1 MSVLSARLRARAR
14 RAGNGAGRAAAALVV
29 VLAVVLAA
37 GAADAP
43 GAPFVPGVPGDPSA
57 VAATPPMG
65 VNDWNAVGCTDAFDE
80 GWVRAQ
86 ADALV
91 ATGLRDAGY
100 RYVNLD
106 DCWASPRRDAAG
118 RLVPDPVRFPH
129 GIAALADYVHARGLR
144 LGIYTSAGTLTCD
157 ARGFPA
163 SLGHETAD
171 AASFA
176 AWGVDYVKEDD
187 CFTAGTDAVARYT
200 TMARALRATGRPMV
214 LAVCDKGNSAP
225 WVWAPGVAQLWR
237 TTHDVADD
245 WASVADIIRLDVAVA
260 GRSGPPPGRG
270 WNDPDMLEVGNGPG
284 DGQRSSTDGSAVA
297 AVTGDGTVDVGL
309 SPTEQATQM
318 AVWSMLSAPL
328 LAGTDLARA
337 TPATLALLGNRGLV
351 AIDQDPAARPPTVDV
366 DATTGRLV
374 LSRALADGSTAVSVT
389 ALDDAPVA
397 VPDGVAG
404 RDLVGGGEV
413 APRALVPAHG
423 TVVVR

>member
-1 MSVLSARLRARAR
+1 MSVLSARLRARRVR
-14 RAGNGAGRAAAALVV
+14 RARVGPGRLGAAAV
-29 VLAVVLAA
+29 VLAVVLVGAVGDAPAA
-37 GAADAP
+37 PLVP
-43 GAPFVPGVPGDPSA
+43 GAPGDP
-57 VAATPPMG
+57 AALVTTPPMG

-80 GWVRAQ
+80 AWVRAQ

-91 ATGLRDAGY
+91 RTGLRDVGY

-106 DCWASPRRDAAG
+106 DCWAARQRDAAG

-187 CFTAGTDAVARYT
+187 CSTAGTDAVARYT

-214 LAVCDKGNSAP
+214 FAVCDKGDSAP
-225 WVWAPGVAQLWR
+225 WLWAPGVAQVWR

-245 WASVADIIRLDVAVA
+245 WPSVADIIRLDVRVA
-260 GRSGPPPGRG
+260 GRSGPPPGQG

-284 DGQRSSTDGSAVA
+284 QDGGYG
-297 AVTGDGTVDVGL
+297 AVTGDGTVDDGL
-309 SPTEQATQM
+309 TPTEQATQM
-318 AVWSMLSAPL
+318 AVWSMLAAPL
-328 LAGTDLARA
+328 LAGTDLAA
-337 TPATLALLGNRGLV
+337 ASPATLALLGNRGLV
-351 AIDQDPAARPPTVDV
+351 AIDQDPAARAPQVDLD
-366 DATTGRLV
+366 DASGRLV
-374 LSRALADGSTAVSVT
+374 LRRSLADGSSAVSVT
-389 ALDDAPVA
+389 ALGDTPVT
-397 VPDGVAG
+397 VPAGVAG
-404 RDLVGGGEV
+404 TDLVGGTAVVPG
-413 APRALVPAHG
+413 APVGPHA

>member
-1 MSVLSARLRARAR
+1 MSVVSARLRARVRRSRR
-14 RAGNGAGRAAAALVV
+14 RAGRAGAGLAV
-29 VLAVVLAA
+29 VLAVVLVA

-43 GAPFVPGVPGDPSA
+43 GARFVPGEPGDPTA
-57 VAATPPMG
+57 LAATPPMG

-80 GWVRAQ
+80 AWVRSQ

-106 DCWASPRRDAAG
+106 DCWAAPRRDAAG

-163 SLGHETAD
+163 SLGHETGD

-187 CFTAGTDAVARYT
+187 CSTAGTDAAARYT

-214 LAVCDKGNSAP
+214 FAVCDKGNSAP

-245 WASVADIIRLDVAVA
+245 WASVADIIRLDAAVA
-260 GRSGPPPGRG
+260 GRAGPPPGRG
-270 WNDPDMLEVGNGPG
+270 WNDPDMLEVGNGP
-284 DGQRSSTDGSAVA
+284 DAPDGSGA

-309 SPTEQATQM
+309 TRTEQATQM
-318 AVWSMLSAPL
+318 AVWSMLAAPL
-328 LAGTDLARA
+328 LAGTDVARA
-337 TPATLALLGNRGLV
+337 DPVTLALLGDRALI
-351 AIDQDPAARPPTVDV
+351 AIDQDPAGRPPTVDL
-366 DATTGRLV
+366 DAATGRLV
-374 LSRALADGSTAVSVT
+374 LRRGLADGSTAVSVT
-389 ALDDAPVA
+389 ALGDTA
-397 VPDGVAG
+397 VTVPAGVSG
-404 RDLVGGGEV
+404 RDLVGGGTV
-413 APRALVPAHG
+413 APAAVVVPHG
-423 TVVVR
+423 TVVVH

>member
-1 MSVLSARLRARAR
+1 MPVLSARLRAHRAR
-14 RAGNGAGRAAAALVV
+14 RARSRPGRVAAAVVVGV
-29 VLAVVLAA
+29 VLAVL

-43 GAPFVPGVPGDPSA
+43 ASPLLPGTSGDPA
-57 VAATPPMG
+57 ALVATPPMG
-65 VNDWNAVGCTDAFDE
+65 VNNWNATGCTDTFDE
-80 GWVRAQ
+80 AWVRAQ

-91 ATGLRDAGY
+91 RTGLRDVGY

-106 DCWASPRRDAAG
+106 DCWASPARDAAG

-144 LGIYTSAGTLTCD
+144 LGIYTSAGTQTCD

-225 WVWAPGVAQLWR
+225 WRWAPGTAQLWR

-245 WASVADIIRLDVAVA
+245 WPSVADIIRLDVGVA
-260 GRSGPPPGRG
+260 GYAGRPPGAG
-270 WNDPDMLEVGNGPG
+270 WNDPDMLEVGNGSG
-284 DGQRSSTDGSAVA
+284 GG

-309 SPTEQATQM
+309 TPAEQATQM
-318 AVWSMLSAPL
+318 AVWSMLAAPL
-328 LAGTDLARA
+328 LAGTDVAHA
-337 TPATLALLGNRGLV
+337 TPATLALLGNRALV
-351 AIDQDPAARPPTVDV
+351 AIDQDPAARPPSVEL
-366 DATTGRLV
+366 DAATGRLV
-374 LSRALADGSTAVSVT
+374 LRRSLADGSTVVSVT
-389 ALDDAPVA
+389 ALGGTPVVVPAGVGGPDLLTGAPVA
-397 VPDGVAG
+397 PGGVLA
-404 RDLVGGGEV
+404 
-413 APRALVPAHG
+413 AHSTKIVSLIG
-423 TVVVR
+423 HRSDQR

>member
-1 MSVLSARLRARAR
+1 MSVVAVRLRARVRRSGR
-14 RAGNGAGRAAAALVV
+14 RAGRAVVALVV
-29 VLAVVLAA
+29 ALAVVLLA

-43 GAPFVPGVPGDPSA
+43 ATPFRPGGPGDPTA
-57 VAATPPMG
+57 LTATPPMG

-80 GWVRAQ
+80 AWVRAQ

-91 ATGLRDAGY
+91 STGLRDAGY

-106 DCWASPRRDAAG
+106 DCWAVPRRDAAG

-187 CFTAGTDAVARYT
+187 CSTAGTDAVARYT

-214 LAVCDKGNSAP
+214 LAICDKGNSAP
-225 WVWAPGVAQLWR
+225 WAWAPGVAQLWR

-245 WASVADIIRLDVAVA
+245 WASVADVVRLDIVVA
-260 GRSGPPPGRG
+260 GRAGPPPERG

-284 DGQRSSTDGSAVA
+284 R
-297 AVTGDGTVDVGL
+297 AVTGDGTVDTGL
-309 SPTEQATQM
+309 SQAEQATQM
-318 AVWSMLSAPL
+318 AVWSMLAAPL
-328 LAGTDLARA
+328 LAGTDVARA
-337 TPATLALLGNRGLV
+337 DPPTLALLGNRGLI
-351 AIDQDPAARPPTVDV
+351 AIDQDSAGRPPTVDLDEV
-366 DATTGRLV
+366 TGRLV
-374 LSRALADGSTAVSVT
+374 LRRGLADGSTAVSVT
-389 ALDDAPVA
+389 ALGDGA
-397 VPDGVAG
+397 VLVPAGVSG
-404 RDLVGGGEV
+404 RDLLSGSPVV
-413 APRALVPAHG
+413 PRAAVAAHS

>member
-1 MSVLSARLRARAR
+1 MAVLSARLRARRAR
-14 RAGNGAGRAAAALVV
+14 RARSRPARVAAAVVAVVVV
-29 VLAVVLAA
+29 VLVVA
-37 GAADAP
+37 AADAP
-43 GAPFVPGVPGDPSA
+43 APPLVAGAPGDPSDL
-57 VAATPPMG
+57 VATPPMG
-65 VNDWNAVGCTDAFDE
+65 VNNWNATGCTDTFDE
-80 GWVRAQ
+80 AWVRAQ

-91 ATGLRDAGY
+91 RTGLRDVGY

-106 DCWASPRRDAAG
+106 DCWASPQRDAAG

-200 TMARALRATGRPMV
+200 TMARALRATGRPIV

-225 WVWAPGVAQLWR
+225 WLWAPGTAQVWR

-245 WASVADIIRLDVAVA
+245 WASVADIIRLDVGVA
-260 GRSGPPPGRG
+260 RFSGRPPGAG
-270 WNDPDMLEVGNGPG
+270 WNDPDMLEVGNGSG
-284 DGQRSSTDGSAVA
+284 GG

-309 SPTEQATQM
+309 TPAEQATQM
-318 AVWSMLSAPL
+318 AVWSMLAAPL
-328 LAGTDLARA
+328 LAGTDVAHA
-337 TPATLALLGNRGLV
+337 TPATLGLLGNRGLV
-351 AIDQDPAARPPTVDV
+351 AIDQDPAALPPSVDL
-366 DATTGRLV
+366 DAATGRLV
-374 LSRALADGSTAVSVT
+374 LRRSLADGATAVSVT
-389 ALDDAPVA
+389 ALGDDPVT
-397 VPDGVAG
+397 VPDGVGGPDLLTGAAAG
-404 RDLVGGGEV
+404 PGSV
-413 APRALVPAHG
+413 VPAHG
-423 TVVVR
+423 TMIFR

>member
-1 MSVLSARLRARAR
+1 
-14 RAGNGAGRAAAALVV
+14 
-29 VLAVVLAA
+29 
-37 GAADAP
+37 
-43 GAPFVPGVPGDPSA
+43 
-57 VAATPPMG
+57 MG
-65 VNDWNAVGCTDAFDE
+65 IDDWNAVGCTDAFDE
-80 GWVRAQ
+80 VWVRAQ

-91 ATGLRDAGY
+91 RSGLRDVGY
-100 RYVNLD
+100 RYVDLD
-106 DCWASPRRDAAG
+106 DCWAAPQRDAAG

-187 CFTAGTDAVARYT
+187 CSTAGTDAVARYT

-225 WVWAPGVAQLWR
+225 WLWAPGVAQLWR

-245 WASVADIIRLDVAVA
+245 WASVADIVRLDVAVA
-260 GRSGPPPGRG
+260 GRTGPPPGAG

-284 DGQRSSTDGSAVA
+284 PDGGPG

-309 SPTEQATQM
+309 TPAEQASQM
-318 AVWSMLSAPL
+318 AVWSMLAAPL

-337 TPATLALLGNRGLV
+337 TPDTLALLGDRALV
-351 AIDQDPAARPPTVDV
+351 AIDQDPAARPPAVDLD
-366 DATTGRLV
+366 DASGRLV
-374 LSRALADGSTAVSVT
+374 LRRGLADGSTAVSVT
-389 ALDDAPVA
+389 ALDDVPVP
-397 VPDGVAG
+397 VPAGVAG
-404 RDLVGGGEV
+404 RDLVAGGTV
-413 APRALVPAHG
+413 APGALVGAHA
-423 TVVVR
+423 TVVVRVR

>member
-14 RAGNGAGRAAAALVV
+14 RSRIRAGRAGAALVV
-29 VLAVVLAA
+29 VLAAVLVT

-43 GAPFVPGVPGDPSA
+43 GAPFVPGGSGDPA
-57 VAATPPMG
+57 APAATPPMG
-65 VNDWNAVGCTDAFDE
+65 INDWNAVGCTDAFDE
-80 GWVRAQ
+80 AWVRAQ

-106 DCWASPRRDAAG
+106 DCWAAPRRDAAG
-118 RLVPDPVRFPH
+118 RLVPDPRRFPH

-144 LGIYTSAGTLTCD
+144 LGIYTSAGTRTCD

-163 SLGHETAD
+163 ALGHETAD

-214 LAVCDKGNSAP
+214 FAICDKGNSAP
-225 WVWAPGVAQLWR
+225 WAWAPGVAQLWR

-270 WNDPDMLEVGNGPG
+270 WNDPDMLEVGNGSG
-284 DGQRSSTDGSAVA
+284 SGQ

-309 SPTEQATQM
+309 TRAEQATQM
-318 AVWSMLSAPL
+318 AVWSMLAAPL
-328 LAGTDLARA
+328 LAGTDVARA
-337 TPATLALLGNRGLV
+337 DPATLALLGDRDLI
-351 AIDQDPAARPPTVDV
+351 AIDQDPAGRPPTVDL
-366 DATTGRLV
+366 DEATGRLV
-374 LSRALADGSTAVSVT
+374 LRRALADGSTAVSVT
-389 ALDDAPVA
+389 ALGDAA
-397 VPDGVAG
+397 VTVPRGVSG
-404 RDLVGGGEV
+404 RDLVGGAAIVPGAVV
-413 APRALVPAHG
+413 AAHG

>member
-1 MSVLSARLRARAR
+1 MAVLSARLRARRAR
-14 RAGNGAGRAAAALVV
+14 SHPTRAVAAVAVLVV
-29 VLAVVLAA
+29 VLLA

-43 GAPFVPGVPGDPSA
+43 ATPLVPGARGDPSA
-57 VAATPPMG
+57 LVATPPMG
-65 VNDWNAVGCTDAFDE
+65 VNNWNATGCTGTFDE
-80 GWVRAQ
+80 AWVRAQ

-91 ATGLRDAGY
+91 TTGLRETGY

-106 DCWASPRRDAAG
+106 DCWAAPQRDAAG

-200 TMARALRATGRPMV
+200 TMARALRATGRPIV
-214 LAVCDKGNSAP
+214 FAVCDKGNSAP
-225 WVWAPGVAQLWR
+225 WLWAPGTAQVWR

-245 WASVADIIRLDVAVA
+245 WASVADIIRLDVGVARYA
-260 GRSGPPPGRG
+260 GRPPGAG
-270 WNDPDMLEVGNGPG
+270 WNDPDMLEVGNGPPG
-284 DGQRSSTDGSAVA
+284 DAAQRSSAEGYGS

-309 SPTEQATQM
+309 TPPEQATQM
-318 AVWSMLSAPL
+318 AVWSMLAAPL
-328 LAGTDLARA
+328 LAGTDVAQA
-337 TPATLALLGNRGLV
+337 TPATLALLGNRALV
-351 AIDQDPAARPPTVDV
+351 AIDQDPAARPPAVDL
-366 DATTGRLV
+366 DPATGRLV
-374 LSRALADGSTAVSVT
+374 LRRDLADGAAAVSVT
-389 ALDDAPVA
+389 ALGDAPVT
-397 VPDGVAG
+397 VPAGVAG
-404 RDLVGGGEV
+404 PDLVAGGTV
-413 APRALVPAHG
+413 APG
-423 TVVVR
+423 TVVAAHSTVVVG